1 MNSGFSLYD
10 RFVNPFEPKIGID
23 ESPDFVPDEY
33 YTQIKKLCNE
43 AVLKIVT
50 KDPLIYSIDEINQLI
65 DEFDL
70 LFNETEFLI
79 KYYSAF
85 DQFSYIYLE
94 LCEVKV
100 FVQDYN
106 SLVTKAINDFYSVE
120 IYKWKEVNKWLYDN
134 LKSKLSRYSKNH
146 LTNEI
151 QIDSSFISLYTNEL
165 ITHFKLIDLF
175 ENSFNTK

>member
-23 ESPDFVPDEY
+23 ERPDFVPDEY

-120 IYKWKEVNKWLYDN
+120 LYKWKEVNKWLYDN

-146 LTNEI
+146 LTSEI

>member
-23 ESPDFVPDEY
+23 ERPDFVPDEY

-120 IYKWKEVNKWLYDN
+120 LYKWKEVNKWLYDN